1 MNFPIVY
8 DEPVFRPPSEAYS
21 LILQIT
27 IGCSWNNCAF
37 CEMYTSKKFKARP
50 EQEVFDEIRA
60 VAAYGQDIRKVFLA
74 DGNPLVLSTK
84 RLFNIIS
91 ELNRAFPRLNRIS
104 TYALA
109 SDICAKSIEDLK
121 KLREIGLKMIYIG
134 VESGDNEVLG
144 FMNKGET
151 YETTKEG
158 ILKARE
164 AGIKCST
171 ILINGI
177 GGKKYSEQH
186 AINSAKLLNATQPE
200 FASTLVLTFHK
211 GLETFKLRYSGEYL
225 PMHTKDLF
233 EEMYTF
239 ISNTELSETIFRSNH
254 ASNYLVLSGILG
266 RDKQMFLDQITT
278 AINHPELSNLRE
290 EWQRGL

>member
-1 MNFPIVY
+1 MYFPITY

-27 IGCSWNNCAF
+27 IGCSWNKCSF
-37 CEMYTSKKFKARP
+37 CEMYTSKKFRARP
-50 EQEVFDEIRA
+50 EQEVFDEIHA
-60 VAAYGQDIRKVFLA
+60 VAALGRDIRKVFLA
-74 DGNPLVLSTK
+74 DGNPLVLSSK
-84 RLFNIIS
+84 RLFNIIN
-91 ELNRAFPRLNRIS
+91 ELNKAFPRLNRIS

-109 SDICAKSIEDLK
+109 SDIRSKSLEELRQ
-121 KLREIGLKMIYIG
+121 LRENGLKMLYIG
-134 VESGDNEVLG
+134 VESGDDEVLG

-158 ILKARE
+158 ILKAKE

-177 GGKKYSEQH
+177 GGQKYSEQH
-186 AINSAKLLNATQPE
+186 AINSARLLNGTNPE
-200 FASTLVLTFHK
+200 YASTLVLTMHK
-211 GLETFKLRYSGEYL
+211 GLERFKERYSGEYI
-225 PMHTKDLF
+225 PMQMKELF

-254 ASNYLVLSGILG
+254 ASNYLVLCGILG
-266 RDKQMFLDQITT
+266 RDKQVFLDHIIT
-278 AINHPELSNLRE
+278 AINHPQLSNLRK